1 MRTRLK
7 THEEVARNWKGRGF
21 SCDLWTDP
29 PEQVWED
36 YRHSV
41 DELVYV
47 LEGLLEL
54 EVYGRKVILKLGEE
68 AFIPK
73 GTNHSVRN
81 IGGTQA
87 RWLYGYQNKQ
97 HE

>member
-1 MRTRLK
+1 MGTRLK
-7 THEEVARNWKGRGF
+7 TREEVARNWNERGF

-29 PEQVWED
+29 PGQVWED
-36 YRHSV
+36 YRHAV

-54 EVYGRKVILKLGEE
+54 EVSRKKATLEPGEE

-73 GTNHSVRN
+73 GANHSVRN
-81 IGGTQA
+81 IGGTPA

-97 HE
+97 DE